1 MAKILVVYYSRT
13 GHTRSVAMELAA
25 RCDADVEEIRDAKT
39 KRHGPFGYFRCAREA
54 LGKHLPP
61 IEPATEDA
69 KSYDLVI
76 LGTPVWAS
84 HMASPMRSYLQA
96 NAGKLARVGSFCTQG
111 GSGGP
116 KVLAEL
122 ADLAGKRALATLL
135 LNESD
140 IKKGRYAER
149 LDAFVA
155 ALLQELNR
163 RLAAPH

>member
-1 MAKILVVYYSRT
+1 
-13 GHTRSVAMELAA
+13 
-25 RCDADVEEIRDAKT
+25 
-39 KRHGPFGYFRCAREA
+39 
-54 LGKHLPP
+54 LPP
-61 IEPATEDA
+61 IEPATADA